1 MAENKSLETEVAL
14 IKNDVNQIGSLF
26 VKLEAALEKIGD
38 VSQNIGQMLAV
49 HESRLNYS
57 DEKQEE
63 VLAALDTR
71 KKETERDIKE
81 LHSRMT
87 TTTRELKQ
95 EMSKDIDKV
104 LESIKDLKA
113 HVVSKTERMENRIV
127 ALERWRYILLGAITL
142 AAFVVP
148 TILSILKT
156 FQ

>member
-14 IKNDVNQIGSLF
+14 IKHDVNQIGSLF
-26 VKLEAALEKIGD
+26 VKLETALEKIGD

-49 HESRLNYS
+49 HESRLNYA

-63 VLAALDTR
+63 VLIALER
-71 KKETERDIKE
+71 AKKETDNDIKE

-104 LESIKDLKA
+104 LDSIKDLKA
-113 HVVSKTERMENRIV
+113 HVVNKTERLENRIS

-148 TILSILKT
+148 AIISFLKI
-156 FQ
+156 